1 MITIR
6 RAQKTTKTMIFSTPR
21 IVQKM
26 KALRRADSKA
36 SNIVAAIVV
45 NIVRSLKIVP
55 IQLPQP

>member
-6 RAQKTTKTMIFSTPR
+6 RAQKTMKTMIFSTPR

-55 IQLPQP
+55 IMLPQP